1 MATAKKTATTKAEKN
16 EAGTVKAGLKT
27 GTKLGTTGT
36 GVGSKVKA
44 AGKGAAPAKS
54 AKAPKEKKA
63 PVEGGGRKGSD
74 ATYTVLTKDN
84 PFREGTTRFDLWAH
98 IKASKNAADAR
109 ALDGRISIGFLREL
123 HDKEV
128 IKLAE

>member
-1 MATAKKTATTKAEKN
+1 MAAAKKTATKAEKN
-16 EAGTVKAGLKT
+16 ESATVKAGLKT
-27 GTKLGTTGT
+27 GTKIGTTGT
-36 GVGSKVKA
+36 GVGAKKTA
-44 AGKGAAPAKS
+44 AGKAP

-63 PVEGGGRKGSD
+63 RNPNVQGGEGGRKGSD
-74 ATYTVLTKDN
+74 ATYTVVAKEN
-84 PFREGTTRFDLWAH
+84 PFREGTTRYDLWAH